1 MSVFQ
6 VDSTEGA
13 GRHLR
18 RVLDEAPMSATQIAA
33 VAMTTLL
40 SALDGFDVL
49 SVTFAAPAI
58 SHEWAIGKAALGVVL
73 ASGLAGMALGSL
85 VLAPLADVVGR
96 RRLVLAG
103 LVLMGVG
110 SFLSAFAHTV
120 GGLAGWRLLTGL
132 GVGLVVAV
140 IMPLAAEF
148 ANGRRRALAVA
159 MTAVGYPIG
168 GTIAGFVA
176 AALLRDHGWQAVFI
190 AGGCAAAL
198 LLPATLALLPEPPA
212 FLLTSKRPD
221 SLRRLNALLVRYG
234 LPRIAALPPVPV
246 AAARSYKMLFAPGR
260 IGTTLRLTVVNL
272 LFVITGYYVLSWLP
286 QLVADSGFKPSSA
299 SLVSASA
306 NLAGVAGG
314 LALGWAAAASFGPG
328 RLTAGAM
335 IGLAFAIAAFIFT
348 PASLPLLV
356 MSAGV
361 LGLFL
366 FSGMSGF
373 YATLMGAFDT
383 ATLATGAGFVI
394 GIGRVGSAF
403 GPILAGWLF
412 AAGLSREEVSLAF
425 AAGAAVAG
433 LLLATGVQ
441 VGRQGRAAVDDAVL
455 GQRAV

>member
-1 MSVFQ
+1 MSAYL
-6 VDSTEGA
+6 VDPTESA
-13 GRHLR
+13 GRNLR

-33 VAMTTLL
+33 VAMTALL
-40 SALDGFDVL
+40 SGLDGYDVL

-58 SHEWAIGKAALGVVL
+58 SHDWAIGKAALGVVL
-73 ASGLAGMALGSL
+73 SSGLVGMALGSL
-85 VLAPLADVVGR
+85 ILAPLADVVGR

-103 LVLMGVG
+103 LVLMGIG

-168 GTIAGFVA
+168 GTVAGFVA

-198 LLPATLALLPEPPA
+198 LLPATLAFLPEPPA

-234 LPRIAALPPVPV
+234 HPTIAALPPVPV

-260 IGTTLRLTVVNL
+260 VGTTLRLTVVNL

-306 NLAGVAGG
+306 NLAGVVGG
-314 LALGWAAAASFGPG
+314 LALGWAAAAFGPV

-335 IGLAFAIAAFIFT
+335 IGLALAIAAFIFT

-373 YATLMGAFDT
+373 YATLTSAFDT

-403 GPILAGWLF
+403 GPVLAGWLF

-425 AAGAAVAG
+425 AAGAALAG
-433 LLLATGVQ
+433 LLLAAGVQ
-441 VGRQGRAAVDDAVL
+441 TGRHQGAVL
-455 GQRAV
+455 EDAASGRRAV